1 MEFSDHTSKG
11 QDGARQRR
19 RFAFIGGH
27 LALDFTN
34 SLGGRRGGS
43 MRETVTTYADLVA
56 WGLQAGMVV
65 ADEAHWLLDAA
76 QRDPARAAVVVARA
90 RRLRE
95 AVYTLITTHMRG
107 EIMPGVD
114 LALLNSELALAV
126 AHRRLA
132 INDHGHDLVWAWD
145 WRQEGAMA
153 VVAHTGLT
161 LDTLLWP
168 LAVAAADLLS
178 RRPERP
184 PLRQCASDECS
195 WLYLDTT
202 RNHSRRWC
210 DMKGCGNKAKV
221 RRYRQRQP

>member
-1 MEFSDHTSKG
+1 MEFSDHSSEG
-11 QDGARQRR
+11 QDGAQQRR

-43 MRETVTTYADLVA
+43 TRETVATYADLVA
-56 WGLQAGMVV
+56 WGLQAGMVM

-76 QRDPARAAVVVARA
+76 QRDPARAAMVVARA
-90 RRLRE
+90 RGLRE
-95 AVYTLITTHMRG
+95 AVYALITARMRG
-107 EIMPGVD
+107 EVAPGVD
-114 LALLNSELALAV
+114 LALLNSELALAL

-132 INDHGHDLVWAWD
+132 ISDHGHDLVWAWD
-145 WRQEGAMA
+145 WRQERAMD
-153 VVAHTGLT
+153 VATHVGLT

-178 RRPERP
+178 RRSEHP